1 MLRDDYTKQDVDTS
15 KSNIVKRS
23 LRWIVSLKNFI
34 QFSLHLLFTFTLLYK
49 LPEYINTKED
59 VRDTIFIFIGICYA
73 PFLLFGLVHLFAQE
87 KHSAEKDTMHYV
99 YHFFYMFFLSLGIM
113 FFTEYHIPDLLN
125 AFPFQD
131 KKYLFYLKF
140 TMIGTILCVGLICPF
155 ICTLIKYNMVYVR
168 ACFKLVGVQIQ
179 KWKKVNSLRIEFM
192 ELAQKIKV

>member
-1 MLRDDYTKQDVDTS
+1 
-15 KSNIVKRS
+15 
-23 LRWIVSLKNFI
+23 
-34 QFSLHLLFTFTLLYK
+34 
-49 LPEYINTKED
+49 
-59 VRDTIFIFIGICYA
+59 
-73 PFLLFGLVHLFAQE
+73 
-87 KHSAEKDTMHYV
+87 MHYV

-125 AFPFQD
+125 AFSFQD

-179 KWKKVNSLRIEFM
+179 KWKKVNSLRFEFM

>member
-1 MLRDDYTKQDVDTS
+1 MASLYVKRWLYKARRRYF

-23 LRWIVSLKNFI
+23 LRWVVSLKNFI

-73 PFLLFGLVHLFAQE
+73 PFYYLDLYIYLHRKSILQRKKLCITYIIFL
-87 KHSAEKDTMHYV
+87 YV
-99 YHFFYMFFLSLGIM
+99 LLSLGIM

-131 KKYLFYLKF
+131 KKYLF
-140 TMIGTILCVGLICPF
+140 I
-155 ICTLIKYNMVYVR
+155 
-168 ACFKLVGVQIQ
+168 
-179 KWKKVNSLRIEFM
+179 WSLQWLERFF
-192 ELAQKIKV
+192 V

>member
-1 MLRDDYTKQDVDTS
+1 
-15 KSNIVKRS
+15 
-23 LRWIVSLKNFI
+23 
-34 QFSLHLLFTFTLLYK
+34 
-49 LPEYINTKED
+49 
-59 VRDTIFIFIGICYA
+59 
-73 PFLLFGLVHLFAQE
+73 
-87 KHSAEKDTMHYV
+87 MHYV

-179 KWKKVNSLRIEFM
+179 KWKKVNSLQIEFM